1 MTQCLCSS
9 NKNRGWGKWFFLSKI
24 FLTSDTTQYEP
35 MKNLSLK
42 IAAAGTKSKFIV
54 VMLIGLL
61 GAVLGFSSA
70 GFSLDSLLL
79 RESEAT
85 IPVGTGALIGLLVG
99 FAVDVW
105 LRSYAWNKGIPDSKK
120 PAVVRLYLDLIKADG
135 TAEYGKELAVLPEI
149 QKIFFTKASSLS
161 TAQAVSEL
169 QGLND
174 NEKKL
179 LSHHFECIKMA
190 DGFEDSSE
198 DEMIKKFKK
207 ELGID

>member
-1 MTQCLCSS
+1 
-9 NKNRGWGKWFFLSKI
+9 LSKI

-61 GAVLGFSSA
+61 GAVLGFS
-70 GFSLDSLLL
+70 LDSLLL
-79 RESEAT
+79 HESEAT

-135 TAEYGKELAVLPEI
+135 TAEYGKELAGLPEI

-207 ELGID
+207 ELGIPTVLS

>member
-1 MTQCLCSS
+1 MTQCLFSR

-61 GAVLGFSSA
+61 GAVLGFS
-70 GFSLDSLLL
+70 LDSLLL
-79 RESEAT
+79 HESEAT

-135 TAEYGKELAVLPEI
+135 TAEYGKELAVLP
-149 QKIFFTKASSLS
+149 
-161 TAQAVSEL
+161 
-169 QGLND
+169 
-174 NEKKL
+174 
-179 LSHHFECIKMA
+179 
-190 DGFEDSSE
+190 
-198 DEMIKKFKK
+198 
-207 ELGID
+207 

>member
-1 MTQCLCSS
+1 MS
-9 NKNRGWGKWFFLSKI
+9 KN

-61 GAVLGFSSA
+61 GAVLGFS
-70 GFSLDSLLL
+70 LDSLLL
-79 RESEAT
+79 HESEAT

>member
-1 MTQCLCSS
+1 M
-9 NKNRGWGKWFFLSKI
+9 SKK

-61 GAVLGFSSA
+61 GAVLGFS
-70 GFSLDSLLL
+70 LDSLLL
-79 RESEAT
+79 HESEAT

-207 ELGID
+207 ELGIPTVLS